1 MQVPAISNSQYI
13 RWVKGSLNR
22 LLEARLPDNA
32 TITPEY
38 RAWVAQ
44 LQINQSLPP
53 TGKVDEASQNA
64 IIRLNRLHP
73 AYVRWV
79 QIALSISGE
88 GIGPFGRGIRTDGFL
103 DAATTDAVKT
113 FQINNE
119 GTLVSDGWVGA
130 KTETLLMA
138 RTGTTPPGR
147 IGPKPPPPPGPW
159 DDITTVND
167 RAGLLAK
174 KLKALIAPAAIA
186 GRDHQLFCFVGKLAA
201 PSNDADFRFLSV
213 VDVNHC
219 AKGRFGEVRGET
231 LEQYVERFAR
241 SNARKEIVA
250 ALRKVTKGAS
260 EAVWLDVY
268 QKAVAKAF
276 ARVRD
281 GLEAIQ
287 RTYAWSIREAHDLRA
302 GAMHNW
308 ALKLQRSRFHIYSC
322 FKRFR

>member
-1 MQVPAISNSQYI
+1 MAAISSTDYI

-22 LLEARLPDNA
+22 LLAARLPDNA
-32 TITPEY
+32 TINPDY

-44 LQINQSLPP
+44 LQINQLLPP
-53 TGKVDEASQNA
+53 TAKVDEATQNA
-64 IIRLNRLHP
+64 IIKLNRLDP

-79 QIALSISGE
+79 QIALSLSGE
-88 GIGPFGRGIRTDGFL
+88 GIGPFGKGIRTDGFW
-103 DAATTDAVKT
+103 DAGTEDAVKT
-113 FQINNE
+113 FQINHE

-130 KTETLLMA
+130 KTETMLMA
-138 RTGTTPPGR
+138 RTGTAPPGR
-147 IGPKPPPPPGPW
+147 IRPRKPPPPGAW
-159 DDITTVND
+159 DDIATIED
-167 RAGLLAK
+167 RAGLMAK
-174 KLKALIAPAAIA
+174 KYKALLAPAVIA
-186 GRDHQLFCFVGKLAA
+186 GRGHQLFCFVGKLAA
-201 PSNDADFRFLSV
+201 PSDDAHFRFLSA

-231 LEQYVERFAR
+231 LRQYVERFAR
-241 SNARKEIVA
+241 SNARREILA
-250 ALRKVTKGAS
+250 ALRKVPKGAT
-260 EAVWLDVY
+260 EAVWFEAY
-268 QKAVAKAF
+268 QKAVAKSF

-308 ALKLQRSRFHIYSC
+308 ALACQRTPSHIYSC